1 MTVPLSFRD
10 SIELIDAIWGPYGSD
25 ISLRDKRLKALIG
38 NSWAQQIT
46 PRDGYFT
53 VVAHEISRTPGQNET
68 PILSLKVLAKLV
80 RVLKSN
86 PQVLRQDLE
95 FNEDVR
101 RVLQDEMLDR
111 TLSIMLMTESTF
123 SGTSHQAIFNP
134 RWRMNESLE
143 AFIQRVYENPQDHCD
158 DYSPIQTTKLSVAYF
173 RRRHVQVEISWTEFG
188 RITWPYQITTKRCMS
203 LSILD
208 FCRQAWILHHQSKDA
223 TALHHH
229 FEGTTKITIF
239 HH

>member
-25 ISLRDKRLKALIG
+25 ILLRDKRLKTLIG
-38 NSWAQQIT
+38 NSWAHQIT

-53 VVAHEISRTPGQNET
+53 VVAHEISSTPGQNET

-173 RRRHVQVEISWTEFG
+173 RRRHVQVEISWTEILTDHLALSNNNKTLHVFKYPGFLQTGLDTAPPEQGCDSVASSLG
-188 RITWPYQITTKRCMS
+188 RY
-203 LSILD
+203 D
-208 FCRQAWILHHQSKDA
+208 ADHH
-223 TALHHH
+223 
-229 FEGTTKITIF
+229 
-239 HH
+239 